1 MFSRSETSLN
11 RLVRFP
17 LLVGLCEP
25 RARETKANCKAQQKK
40 ISPRISRLSP
50 VRTQSLA
57 IKRRWVDDRSI
68 VLFRVAFNIVLR
80 FFSLFKT
87 YWEIFCENRKN
98 NRRNSQKKV
107 GQLTTPGIA
116 SVCRCRERVQF
127 KSVWFLWG
135 DLIRETLNWVIVIAQ
150 RCRFGNF
157 HTSHCVYKTL
167 TQDSVSVL
175 SMRQLAN
182 FFLACLTRHSI
193 ITRKSLCWVQGRFPA
208 SVSID
213 LHSLLIAPTGFTY
226 RDLFVLT

>member
-127 KSVWFLWG
+127 KSVLIFVRRFDSWNFKLSHR
-135 DLIRETLNWVIVIAQ
+135 DSAALQIRE
-150 RCRFGNF
+150 FPHF
-157 HTSHCVYKTL
+157 
-167 TQDSVSVL
+167 
-175 SMRQLAN
+175 
-182 FFLACLTRHSI
+182 
-193 ITRKSLCWVQGRFPA
+193 SLC
-208 SVSID
+208 
-213 LHSLLIAPTGFTY
+213 L
-226 RDLFVLT
+226 